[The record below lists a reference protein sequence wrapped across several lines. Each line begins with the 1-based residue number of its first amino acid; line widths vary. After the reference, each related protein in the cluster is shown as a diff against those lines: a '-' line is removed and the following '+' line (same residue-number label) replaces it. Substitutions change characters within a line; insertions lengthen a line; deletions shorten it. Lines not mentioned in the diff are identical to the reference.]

1 MSVSSVSN
9 LYLTPLSVSPGQ
21 ADSLAPSSA
30 VVEGASAVEV
40 QLSDFAKSLTPSAA
54 SLFANLSDETK
65 ELMGKLVSA
74 GSISQDTLT
83 NALNY
88 FAKLQNNRTID
99 AAGVSLVGGNAAG
112 PDFDQMLTNF
122 ENGGSVDFDAIS
134 KASAE
139 YRRASLDQLNQ
150 DLAAGRTGYSLN
162 ELSAGAAVRGLGLDK
177 LIAQDVGVDLSKGV
191 L

>member
-1 MSVSSVSN
+1 MSVSSVSK
-9 LYLTPLSVSPGQ
+9 LYASPLTFTPGQ
-21 ADSLAPSSA
+21 ADSSVLPPAESA
-30 VVEGASAVEV
+30 AAINV

-54 SLFANLSDETK
+54 TLFGSLSDETK
-65 ELMGKLVSA
+65 DLMGKLVSA
-74 GSISQDTLT
+74 GSISQDTLA

-88 FAKLQNNRTID
+88 FAKLQNNQTID
-99 AAGVSLVGGNAAG
+99 AAAGGQAGGNQAG
-112 PDFDQMLTNF
+112 PDLGQMLNSF
-122 ENGGSVDFDAIS
+122 ENGGNVDFDAIS

-150 DLAAGRTGYSLN
+150 DLAAGKTGYSLN

-177 LIAQDVGVDLSKGV
+177 LIAQDVGMDLSKGA